1 MSVSEIKSIYIYY
14 KMLSECY
21 DLIAFGLQERELK
34 IFEKRSFLFK
44 IVHPTAA
51 ICRIHHHDVPN
62 RLWGSAEQNLR
73 LPLIFN

>member
-1 MSVSEIKSIYIYY
+1 MSASKLKSIYIYY

-21 DLIAFGLQERELK
+21 DLIAFWLQERELK

-51 ICRIHHHDVPN
+51 GEGVAVDFV
-62 RLWGSAEQNLR
+62 ELR
-73 LPLIFN
+73 N

>member
-21 DLIAFGLQERELK
+21 DLIAFWFQERKLK

-44 IVHPTAA
+44 IVHPTTAGEGVA
-51 ICRIHHHDVPN
+51 VDFV
-62 RLWGSAEQNLR
+62 ELR
-73 LPLIFN
+73 N

>member
-1 MSVSEIKSIYIYY
+1 MSVSEIKSIYICY

-51 ICRIHHHDVPN
+51 VESVAVDFVEFRD
-62 RLWGSAEQNLR
+62 
-73 LPLIFN
+73 

>member
-1 MSVSEIKSIYIYY
+1 MSASKLKTIYICY
-14 KMLSECY
+14 KMLSEYY

-51 ICRIHHHDVPN
+51 GESVAVDFVEFRD
-62 RLWGSAEQNLR
+62 
-73 LPLIFN
+73 

>member
-21 DLIAFGLQERELK
+21 DLIAFWFQERKLK

-44 IVHPTAA
+44 IVHPTVAGESVA
-51 ICRIHHHDVPN
+51 VDFVEFRD
-62 RLWGSAEQNLR
+62 
-73 LPLIFN
+73 